1 MKRFTSPSQ
10 KIGKLGEDI
19 AVHYL
24 ELKGFSI
31 VERNFSKKT
40 GEIDIVSR
48 KHGVLHF
55 IEVKS
60 IVKHG
65 NHYDPF
71 ENITPFK
78 FQKLTRTID
87 WYLAEKNISRETRWV
102 IDAFAIHI
110 IRETKHAQVHVLW
123 NMTL

>member
-1 MKRFTSPSQ
+1 MKQFTSRSQ
-10 KIGKLGEDI
+10 QIGKLGEDI

-24 ELKGFSI
+24 ESKGFII

-48 KHGVLHF
+48 KDGVLHF

-60 IVKHG
+60 AVKHG
-65 NHYDPF
+65 EHYDPF
-71 ENITPFK
+71 ENITPYK
-78 FQKLTRTID
+78 FHKLTRTIA
-87 WYLAEKNISRETRWV
+87 WYLAEKRIARETSWV
-102 IDAFAIHI
+102 IDALAIHI
-110 IRETKHAQVHVLW
+110 VRETKHARINVLW